1 MSNMGNKSV
10 MVGCF
15 ILFLILMNLA
25 LLYKLYADP
34 RIQIVIFQSEEQTF
48 QEQNSAMKYQQRG
61 FGRIPI
67 LQRLHYLSKVNNN
80 KDLEKLEEKQ
90 PLQAKSQCAVVDDA
104 YKFDCYPET
113 FIATKEKCEARGCCW
128 QVGLSDQTLDKKNL
142 SGGVMGVP
150 FCYYPKDFPGYKTG
164 LKAITPTGF
173 TVGLTRNTTGFY
185 PDDIMTLVMDVRYE
199 TDYRLRIRVSNMY
212 LYLYMKWD
220 ISLFLRKF

>member
-1 MSNMGNKSV
+1 
-10 MVGCF
+10 
-15 ILFLILMNLA
+15 MNLA

-34 RIQIVIFQSEEQTF
+34 RIQIVIFQSKEQTF

-61 FGRIPI
+61 FGQIPI
-67 LQRLHYLSKVNNN
+67 LQGLHYLSKINNN

-199 TDYRLRIRVSNMY
+199 TDYRLRIRVSNM
-212 LYLYMKWD
+212 
-220 ISLFLRKF
+220 